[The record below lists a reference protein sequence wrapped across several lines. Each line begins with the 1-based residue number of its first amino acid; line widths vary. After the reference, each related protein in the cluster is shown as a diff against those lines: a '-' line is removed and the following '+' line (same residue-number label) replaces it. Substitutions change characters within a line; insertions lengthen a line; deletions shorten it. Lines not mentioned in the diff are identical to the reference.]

1 MTGFE
6 VELAALPA
14 AKAEV
19 DRTHGSLQGALGDV
33 TASVTSLIGSGWRG
47 DAATAF
53 REGFDTWHEGAEQV
67 LKALATMSDLI
78 TVTEK
83 EYSVTDTLSADQ
95 LDRLGGGL

>member
-1 MTGFE
+1 MTGFD

-14 AKAEV
+14 AKAQV
-19 DRTHGSLQGALGDV
+19 DSAHGSLQGALGDV
-33 TASVTSLIGSGWRG
+33 TATITSLIGSGWRR

-53 REGFDTWHEGAEQV
+53 RQGFDTWHDGAEQV

-83 EYSVTDTLSADQ
+83 QYSVTDTLSADQ
-95 LDRLGGGL
+95 LNRLGGGL